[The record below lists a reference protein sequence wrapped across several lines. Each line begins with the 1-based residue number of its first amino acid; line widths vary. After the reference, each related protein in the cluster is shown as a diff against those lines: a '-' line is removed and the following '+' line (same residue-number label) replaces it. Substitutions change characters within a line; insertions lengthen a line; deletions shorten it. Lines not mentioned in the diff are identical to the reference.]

1 MFQSFN
7 IKKVQKKHAFFT
19 FIQRKYMK
27 TSNKILLGVAAVAV
41 AGLVVYAANRK
52 KTHRMLEQI
61 ADEGYET
68 AHDVLFPDNEKRNK
82 KLQYGPV
89 LPA

>member
-27 TSNKILLGVAAVAV
+27 TSNKILLGVAAVAL

-52 KTHRMLEQI
+52 KTHQMLEQI

>member
-1 MFQSFN
+1 
-7 IKKVQKKHAFFT
+7 
-19 FIQRKYMK
+19 MK

-41 AGLVVYAANRK
+41 AGLVVYAASRK
-52 KTHRMLEQI
+52 KSKRMLDQI

-68 AHDVLFPDNEKRNK
+68 AHDVLFPNKEKRDR

-89 LPA
+89 IPA

>member
-1 MFQSFN
+1 
-7 IKKVQKKHAFFT
+7 
-19 FIQRKYMK
+19 MK
-27 TSNKILLGVAAVAV
+27 TRNKILLGVAAITV
-41 AGLVVYAANRK
+41 AGLVVYLANRK

-68 AHDVLFPDNEKRNK
+68 AHDVLFPDKERRNK

-89 LPA
+89 LPV